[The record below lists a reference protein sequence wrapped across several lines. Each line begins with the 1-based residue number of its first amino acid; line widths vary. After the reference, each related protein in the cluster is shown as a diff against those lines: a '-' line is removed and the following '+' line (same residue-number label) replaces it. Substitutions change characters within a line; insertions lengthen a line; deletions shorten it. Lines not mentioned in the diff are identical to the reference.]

1 MLDYKAWYE
10 ALAHIHLDVA
20 QANFDSAYVQIGT
33 LINKLEG
40 TIEEPPAFF
49 KPNEEDSDLTA
60 TAMLHEWVGYAG
72 ASDPTNINGETVHR
86 LNHAYHIAKHLAG
99 DN

>member
-10 ALAHIHLDVA
+10 ALAHIHADVA
-20 QANFDSAYVQIGT
+20 CGYYYSAAVSLKT
-33 LINKLEG
+33 LIEKLDG
-40 TIEEPPAFF
+40 TIKEPPVFF
-49 KPNEEDSDLTA
+49 KRSEDDTYLTVR
-60 TAMLHEWVGYAG
+60 AMLHEWVGYAG
-72 ASDPTNINGETVHR
+72 ASDPTNIDGVTVHR